1 MLEREKRGWG
11 KRKRGAH
18 GQDEVRPKIIFPS
31 PQIYNTAT
39 MILIYLLGLGNW
51 IAVKLVGRAA
61 EISDC
66 GGVNLHRDKLTM
78 LLTDISPI

>member
-1 MLEREKRGWG
+1 
-11 KRKRGAH
+11 
-18 GQDEVRPKIIFPS
+18 
-31 PQIYNTAT
+31 

-51 IAVKLVGRAA
+51 IAVKLVGRVA

-66 GGVNLHRDKLTM
+66 SKVNLHRDKLTM

>member
-1 MLEREKRGWG
+1 MREPCVREREKRGWG
-11 KRKRGAH
+11 KRKRKRGAH

-31 PQIYNTAT
+31 PQSYIAAT

-61 EISDC
+61 AISDC
-66 GGVNLHRDKLTM
+66 SGSKPTPG
-78 LLTDISPI
+78 